1 MPKIA
6 EAWVDLGMKG
16 MGNVNRDLERVRA
29 GTEKIGKKFDDVRVV
44 GERTW
49 NRLGGGVRR
58 FTGDMKRMA
67 SQTDEGKASVDG
79 YEVSMSR
86 LYDSLLGIV
95 GLDLPSV
102 FDLMASGVNALNKN
116 TLESEHLLLSWLKGW
131 LDLKIIIADLTDDN
145 AMLNKARAEEMK
157 LTQRLSDLQN
167 EMTKRD
173 VNAAQKRGDAGNKEG
188 KAKQA
193 AAGWGAP
200 ANQQQPAQLDEPKN
214 WAERMKQRREQYEAE
229 QARSRQQFLGKQA
242 GQRSSHDALGGPPP
256 GVNLREWNEQQL
268 SHKNLRENLSKVNL
282 REQNNSRPNKFS
294 EMTPEQMKR
303 YVEGAKHEE
312 IDRLKQSSDPK
323 ERERGYQYEKYEKI
337 FEEQDRIF
345 HHLPPKP
352 TPIDHEGA
360 DQERHRKI
368 VQDSNEYLKE
378 AVEKQTEAMI
388 KLYEQQREMDKQAI
402 ENLKKIEKNTKG
414 GARFN

>member
-6 EAWVDLGMKG
+6 EAWVQLETKG
-16 MGNVNRDLERVRA
+16 MGKVNRDLEGVRA
-29 GTEKIGKKFDDVRVV
+29 QTDKTGKKFDDVRVV

-49 NRLGGGVRR
+49 HRLSGGVRR

-173 VNAAQKRGDAGNKEG
+173 VNAAQKRGDAGKKEGQVNGAGGPAPAHSAKPAAPERSNTESFEMDRKKPLYGPEKGRSNSEALNKDGVRVGPLLLDFLKNLHEVSRQYHESLPTNPAERRQEAQRRRWGAMTENKERG
-188 KAKQA
+188 
-193 AAGWGAP
+193 
-200 ANQQQPAQLDEPKN
+200 
-214 WAERMKQRREQYEAE
+214 
-229 QARSRQQFLGKQA
+229 
-242 GQRSSHDALGGPPP
+242 
-256 GVNLREWNEQQL
+256 
-268 SHKNLRENLSKVNL
+268 
-282 REQNNSRPNKFS
+282 
-294 EMTPEQMKR
+294 

-312 IDRLKQSSDPK
+312 IDRLKNSGDP
-323 ERERGYQYEKYEKI
+323 REQKRGYEMEEYERQLK
-337 FEEQDRIF
+337 EQRRQDQG
-345 HHLPPKP
+345 LPPKIDP
-352 TPIDHEGA
+352 TDQEGLE
-360 DQERHRKI
+360 QERHRKI
-368 VQDSNEYLKE
+368 VQDTNGYLKE
-378 AVEKQTEAMI
+378 AVEKQTDAMI